1 MCLKDFKRRTASPKM
16 HRFTIVKKK
25 ISMTSP
31 AQYHVNNYPFGRFN
45 HHNLLN
51 KNRLFAFVIVTKAC
65 SIVNLK
71 MLNYLRYML

>member
-1 MCLKDFKRRTASPKM
+1 MLEGFQETNCFAKNAQI
-16 HRFTIVKKK
+16 HNCKKK
-25 ISMTSP
+25 NSMTSP
-31 AQYHVNNYPFGRFN
+31 AQYHDNNYPFGRFN